1 MAMSSSYELL
11 TPLITQLGLGFVAG
25 FIVGYAIKKI
35 AKVLAIILGLLF
47 LGLMYLMWKGI
58 IEINFD
64 ALRQFIMSNLHG
76 VEAGLSELVG
86 WIGGVLPWAGSFVVG
101 FAIGLKKG

>member
-1 MAMSSSYELL
+1 MPETLELL
-11 TPLITQLGLGFVAG
+11 TPIITQLGLGFVAG

-35 AKVLAIILGLLF
+35 AKVLAVILGLLF

-64 ALRQFIMSNLHG
+64 ALREFIMSNLRG

-86 WIGGVLPWAGSFVVG
+86 WIGGVLPWAGSFVAG
-101 FAIGLKKG
+101 FLIGLKKG